1 MFDFLIQ
8 IYIFQDES
16 IFAAGSHRLLGN
28 ESSWEHQFNSQ
39 QHLGVFLHQQLMNG
53 ESLFQRVNIY
63 DDAIFHFSQEFL
75 RSSSAIFILSLLFF
89 IFFGETTDKICFL
102 QSMVSLYVWLTSFI
116 TFLIFYKQL
125 ISLVSRLVQYVL

>member
-16 IFAAGSHRLLGN
+16 ILAAGSHRLLGN
-28 ESSWEHQFNSQ
+28 ESSWEYQFNSQ

-89 IFFGETTDKICFL
+89 IFFWETTEKICFL
-102 QSMVSLYVWLTSFI
+102 QSMVSLHVWLTSFI